1 MKNKII
7 LLATILAIFGTLSIA
22 KTEIKTYSTSS
33 KTYYS
38 NKNND
43 IEQKYE
49 YEEKYERKNGK
60 SEFTLNF
67 KKEDVKF
74 DLEFRTYSG
83 NIQVTLVDENG
94 NKIFT
99 ETNPKNIKTIIKVK
113 TNVDYKLILEFDN
126 HNGKYE
132 LEIKTL

>member
-1 MKNKII
+1 MKKKII
-7 LLATILAIFGTLSIA
+7 ILSILLGLFTFMAFA

-38 NKNND
+38 NKNDD
-43 IEQKYE
+43 IEQEYE
-49 YEEKYERKNGK
+49 YEEKYDKKNGK
-60 SEFTLNF
+60 SEFVLNF

-83 NIQVTLVDENG
+83 NI
-94 NKIFT
+94 KISLIDDLNNVVFT
-99 ETNPKNIKTIIKVK
+99 EINPKNIKKILKMK
-113 TNVDYKLILEFDN
+113 TNVNYRLILDFDN

-132 LEIKTL
+132 LKIKTL

>member
-7 LLATILAIFGTLSIA
+7 ILTAALAILGTLAVA

-83 NIQVTLVDENG
+83 NIQVTLVDEDG

-99 ETNPKNIKTIIKVK
+99 ETNPKNIKTILKVK